1 MGTDASQRPGGWRI
15 LTSMG
20 NATGTRLRGPAI
32 ELPREAIADLCRRH
46 HIRRLALFGS
56 VLRSDFTPASDVDV
70 LAWFAPDHVPGFMGL
85 VRIQDELEKRIGRR
99 VDLQTPLSLSR
110 HFREE
115 VLGEAVDVYAEAQ

>member
-1 MGTDASQRPGGWRI
+1 MGRA
-15 LTSMG
+15 
-20 NATGTRLRGPAI
+20 AGTRLPRPAI
-32 ELPREAIADLCRRH
+32 ELPPVAIAELCRRH

-56 VLRSDFTPASDVDV
+56 VLRSDFTTASDIDM
-70 LAWFAPDHVPGFMGL
+70 LAWFEPDHVPGFMGL

-115 VLGEAVDVYAEAQ
+115 VLGEALEVYAQAE